1 MEFLILGNK
10 HPQAA
15 DLCRSQKV
23 HSVHPFRETY
33 LYNNMMYGLASV
45 VAERIGGKRWED
57 LIEEE
62 LYTPLGMSSSSFMT
76 RVDLTGNVAKGYAT
90 DDATGSPVPVNFA
103 MNRRWGQM
111 GGSTNIMSNAVD
123 ISKWMLF
130 HLNKGRNQAGQQILS
145 ENDMETLHKR
155 RNTITA
161 PTSEKYFSR
170 PQVPVSSLEENYAL
184 GWKNGVYRG
193 YRVLRHTGTTW
204 GYSSLVTLIPDMNI
218 GFFTTMTGDDSGYRF
233 RYLLHNYIGDL
244 LLGEGPWLN
253 KTTVCSFP
261 EPWYNQSS
269 SGYHPIN
276 KSIHPTRSLSFYVG
290 VYHNSMYGDLHV
302 FMNMSANTL
311 QMNYGIGSW
320 LLYPKGTSDKFVGEG
335 TNIVHKIIDLSSIQ
349 FHSSNLHGRSTINS
363 VKVTSFE
370 TRAPPVFT
378 KTSSQVNTGNIVG

>member
-1 MEFLILGNK
+1 MAGANVLFTVIIILIYNVYTVDSISSANLEAGLDEYINAGLKCHTKNPGLALAIVKDGKVILTKGYGVRDLSTNSPVTDHTLFGIASMSKAFCSTLLVKLLAKHSNMSIYSHIANILPNFKFTTHIRTDNGNIR
-10 HPQAA
+10 
-15 DLCRSQKV
+15 DLLSHTMGFPPHNLMRLDPNFTRDDIASRSQKV

-62 LYTPLGMSSSSFMT
+62 LYTPLGMTSSSFMT

-103 MNRRWGQM
+103 INRRWGQM

-130 HLNKGRNQAGQQILS
+130 HLSKGRNQAGQQILS

-161 PTSEKYFSR
+161 PTLEKYFSR

-193 YRVLRHTGTTW
+193 
-204 GYSSLVTLIPDMNI
+204 
-218 GFFTTMTGDDSGYRF
+218 
-233 RYLLHNYIGDL
+233 
-244 LLGEGPWLN
+244 
-253 KTTVCSFP
+253 
-261 EPWYNQSS
+261 
-269 SGYHPIN
+269 
-276 KSIHPTRSLSFYVG
+276 KSY
-290 VYHNSMYGDLHV
+290 
-302 FMNMSANTL
+302 
-311 QMNYGIGSW
+311 
-320 LLYPKGTSDKFVGEG
+320 
-335 TNIVHKIIDLSSIQ
+335 
-349 FHSSNLHGRSTINS
+349 
-363 VKVTSFE
+363 
-370 TRAPPVFT
+370 
-378 KTSSQVNTGNIVG
+378 